1 MPQLRLCTAF
11 KFQTNERDLNW
22 TFWGKTMSIVPIDIK
37 RGSVYFRYFQT
48 DINTI
53 FTSNQCEKCASR
65 IWCWDSNPRPSDG
78 NSHPKTTRPWLPI
91 YFNLPLIRL
100 TSPFSIQSP
109 IRIDFSL
116 FSYLVAEKKFYNIDT
131 RGRQLPTRR
140 RRRRHTKYASNVSE
154 WETWNEK
161 CWKSVRWLTERLSY
175 E

>member
-1 MPQLRLCTAF
+1 MSAIWTEPFEEKRWPLCHWAQLDNTNWYKKGHSLCSF
-11 KFQTNERDLNW
+11 
-22 TFWGKTMSIVPIDIK
+22 I
-37 RGSVYFRYFQT
+37 VYFRYFQT

-53 FTSNQCEKCASR
+53 FTSNKCE
-65 IWCWDSNPRPSDG
+65 NV
-78 NSHPKTTRPWLPI
+78 HPEYGAGIRTHDLQMAILIPKPWLPI

-100 TSPFSIQSP
+100 TSPYSIQSP

-116 FSYLVAEKKFYNIDT
+116 FSYLDVEKKFYNIDT
-131 RGRQLPTRR
+131 RGRQQPTRR

-161 CWKSVRWLTERLSY
+161 CWKSAGWLTERLSY

>member
-1 MPQLRLCTAF
+1 MSAIWTEPFEEKRWPLCHWAQLDNTNWYKKGHSLCSF
-11 KFQTNERDLNW
+11 
-22 TFWGKTMSIVPIDIK
+22 I
-37 RGSVYFRYFQT
+37 VYFRYFQT

-65 IWCWDSNPRPSDG
+65 IRCWDSNQRPSDG

-140 RRRRHTKYASNVSE
+140 RQRRHTKYASNVSE

-161 CWKSVRWLTERLSY
+161 CWKSAGWLTERLSY